1 MKNDLTIIIAHY
13 IGENNQIIN
22 PLLKTLKEIS
32 KQKSKY
38 NIEVIIADDGSYYS
52 RSIKENFSKKI
63 PIENDI
69 RDIYI
74 LQDTQLQNFIFE
86 NSYNKNI
93 INKWV
98 YLPKEIECM
107 SKARVTNYA
116 AKESNSDRILFL
128 DDDNYFISEDTIE
141 NLINLFDEYEVII
154 GQIKDNN
161 GRLRKYSSNR
171 VQGTTIALKKEIFN
185 NIGGLGEWTEKF
197 SCGVDSDF
205 WLKLYNYY
213 IKNNIKV
220 CYTNQIST
228 YDSCSKRWKK
238 YTKFFKELKLK
249 KEFYE
254 LYLCKNY
261 KSKKYNLSRQKELWV
276 VNIIEENES

>member
-13 IGENNQIIN
+13 LPVANILIN
-22 PLLKTLKEIS
+22 PLIKTLANID

-38 NIEVIIADDGSYYS
+38 NIEVIIADDGSSYS
-52 RSIKENFSKKI
+52 KGIKNNYSKRI
-63 PIENDI
+63 TIENDI

-74 LQDTQLQNFIFE
+74 LENNHLQKFIDK
-86 NSYNKNI
+86 NNYKNNI

-98 YLPKEIECM
+98 YLPKEIDCM

-116 AKESNSDRILFL
+116 AKESNSDKILFL
-128 DDDNYFISEDTIE
+128 DDDNYFISQNSIE
-141 NLINLFDEYEVII
+141 NLISLFCKYKIII

-161 GRLRKYSSNR
+161 GRLRKYSSSR

-185 NIGGLGEWTEKF
+185 SVGGLGEWTELF

-205 WLKLYNYY
+205 WIKLYNYY
-213 IKNNIKV
+213 NNNNIRV

-238 YTKFFKELKLK
+238 FTVLFRNYKIK
-249 KEFYE
+249 KEFFKRYN
-254 LYLCKNY
+254 CKNY
-261 KSKKYNLSRQKELWV
+261 KSKKYNLSRNKKLW
-276 VNIIEENES
+276 IENLI